1 LFTTY
6 RLFST
11 IIGHRFN
18 KDHPLI
24 DVCLTSLVCI
34 SFTVQLLRNVLI
46 ADCAKMLQMLFCV
59 GDFFGNDDSEWQ
71 QVISGTIKGRQCI
84 LLFIAQKCVL
94 NNVYFVNKTEHVFL

>member
-1 LFTTY
+1 
-6 RLFST
+6 
-11 IIGHRFN
+11 
-18 KDHPLI
+18 
-24 DVCLTSLVCI
+24 
-34 SFTVQLLRNVLI
+34 
-46 ADCAKMLQMLFCV
+46 MLQMLFCV